1 MLRTKNKRM
10 SYRAPPVRVK
20 GGNKPP
26 QKRKNTQDSSRFG
39 SLQRSFPSQNQDNE
53 IGEDMQDDAEQPSE
67 QSGQAGPSSQSVP
80 EEHRRKRTTAQ
91 RNAALHSN
99 WEGAMP
105 ELVWQRKVYI
115 GSKLKEREH
124 SLYVELLEEQLQL
137 GVDEQLECGCMHC
150 GQQPRSCMVPCP
162 NRTVT
167 LVHSYGSLEVPE
179 PRFR

>member
-1 MLRTKNKRM
+1 M

-20 GGNKPP
+20 VGNKPP

-39 SLQRSFPSQNQDNE
+39 SLRRSVPNQNQDE
-53 IGEDMQDDAEQPSE
+53 WEDVQDDVEQPAEQP
-67 QSGQAGPSSQSVP
+67 GQAGPSRGQSVP
-80 EEHRRKRTTAQ
+80 EEHKRKRTTAQ
-91 RNAALHSN
+91 RIAALHSN

-124 SLYVELLEEQLQL
+124 SLYVKLIEEQLHF

-150 GQQPRSCMVPCP
+150 GRSCLVPCS